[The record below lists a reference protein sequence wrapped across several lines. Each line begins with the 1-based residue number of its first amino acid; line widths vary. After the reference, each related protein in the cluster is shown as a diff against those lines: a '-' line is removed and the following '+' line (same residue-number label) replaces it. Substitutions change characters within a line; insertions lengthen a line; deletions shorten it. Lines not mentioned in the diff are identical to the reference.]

1 VKSQRTRAVR
11 AGILY
16 FALVFAAGFVLGTA
30 RVLLLAPRLGEL
42 LATVLELPFM
52 LGISW
57 FACGKLIARFQIPPR
72 TEPRLTMGAVAFALL
87 MLAEVLLSVT
97 LFNRS
102 MNEYI
107 DALLTPQGLLGLG
120 GQVLFG
126 LIPLIRSR

>member
-1 VKSQRTRAVR
+1 
-11 AGILY
+11 
-16 FALVFAAGFVLGTA
+16 
-30 RVLLLAPRLGEL
+30 
-42 LATVLELPFM
+42 
-52 LGISW
+52 
-57 FACGKLIARFQIPPR
+57 
-72 TEPRLTMGAVAFALL
+72 MGAVAFAWL

-107 DALLTPQGLLGLG
+107 DALTTPEGLLGLG

>member
-1 VKSQRTRAVR
+1 
-11 AGILY
+11 
-16 FALVFAAGFVLGTA
+16 
-30 RVLLLAPRLGEL
+30 
-42 LATVLELPFM
+42 M

-72 TEPRLTMGAVAFALL
+72 TEPRLTMGAVAFAWL

-107 DALLTPQGLLGLG
+107 DALTTPEGLLGLG